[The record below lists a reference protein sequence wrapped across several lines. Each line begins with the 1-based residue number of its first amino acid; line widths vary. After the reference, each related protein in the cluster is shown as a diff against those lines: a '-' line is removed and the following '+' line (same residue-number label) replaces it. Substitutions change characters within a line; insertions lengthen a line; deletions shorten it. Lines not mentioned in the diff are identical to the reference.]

1 MIRRRHTAALR
12 KDIMTSSPPDTPPA
26 TPLSLSDALNRLW
39 VRFLPD
45 IEGRVSILEAAVKT
59 QADGPLSEE
68 HRGAAQA
75 AAHKLAGTLGTFGL
89 HRGTD
94 LARQIELEFAEEPP
108 HAHAAQLSLWI
119 AELRSVIE
127 RRQ

>member
-1 MIRRRHTAALR
+1 MAST
-12 KDIMTSSPPDTPPA
+12 PPDTPPA
-26 TPLSLSDALNRLW
+26 TTPSLNDALNRLW
-39 VRFLPD
+39 ARFLPEM
-45 IEGRVSILEAAVKT
+45 EGRVSILEVAVKAH
-59 QADGPLSEE
+59 ADGHLSEE
-68 HRGAAQA
+68 HRGAAHA

-94 LARQIELEFAEEPP
+94 LARQIELEL
-108 HAHAAQLSLWI
+108 AHELRGSGAAQLSLWI

>member
-1 MIRRRHTAALR
+1 MAST
-12 KDIMTSSPPDTPPA
+12 PPETRPA
-26 TPLSLSDALNRLW
+26 TPPSLSDALNRLW
-39 VRFLPD
+39 VKFLPD
-45 IEGRVSILEAAVKT
+45 IENRVSILEAAVRAH
-59 QADGPLSEE
+59 ADGHLSEE
-68 HRGAAQA
+68 HRGAAHA

-94 LARQIELEFAEEPP
+94 LARQIELEFADELPST
-108 HAHAAQLSLWI
+108 AQVSLWI

>member
-1 MIRRRHTAALR
+1 MA
-12 KDIMTSSPPDTPPA
+12 STPPA
-26 TPLSLSDALNRLW
+26 TPPSLSDALNRLW

-45 IEGRVSILEAAVKT
+45 IEDRVSILEVAAKAN
-59 QADGPLSEE
+59 ADGQLSQE
-68 HRGAAQA
+68 HREAAHA

-94 LARQIELEFAEEPP
+94 LARQIELEFAGELPGSD
-108 HAHAAQLSLWI
+108 AAQLSLWT